1 MNLTDK
7 YVFRPYNNDYPELFT
22 KEKARL
28 QSKLGT
34 GPRIEHIGSTAVPG
48 LGGKGVIDI
57 LLIAPKTDWQSTSSK
72 LTSLGYEYKKKDAER
87 EEEKLFFM
95 THLPDREL
103 GDRIYHV
110 HLTYPQSSEVRN
122 SVGFRDFLRSNPDK
136 LKEYEEIKKSAA
148 KAAQNL
154 TTKDEMRDTYGKIKQ
169 DFIEKIILLFPGDSV
184 NNQK

>member
-7 YVFRPYNNDYPELFT
+7 YVFRPYSNDFPELFT

-34 GPRIEHIGSTAVPG
+34 DITIEHIGSTAVPG

-57 LLIAPKTDWQSTSSK
+57 LIIAPKTDWQSISSK
-72 LTSLGYEYKKKDAER
+72 LTSFGYDYKKKDADR
-87 EEEKLFFM
+87 EEDKLFFM
-95 THLPDREL
+95 AHIPDKEL

-110 HLTYPQSSEVRN
+110 HLSYPGSSEIHN
-122 SVGFRDFLRSNPDK
+122 SIGFRDFLRSNPSK

-169 DFIEKIILLFPGDSV
+169 DFIEKTILLFPGDSV